1 MLIRNH
7 FLPFSGFTAINLFGL
22 IFVRWGKRFS
32 SEDLNHERIHSRQM
46 RELLWIPFYLIYI
59 IEWLFR
65 LMQTRP
71 LRHLFKK
78 ESRLRAYYQISF
90 EREAYEH
97 QKEPDYLNS
106 RTPFAWRHYL

>member
-1 MLIRNH
+1 
-7 FLPFSGFTAINLFGL
+7 
-22 IFVRWGKRFS
+22 
-32 SEDLNHERIHSRQM
+32 
-46 RELLWIPFYLIYI
+46 
-59 IEWLFR
+59 
-65 LMQTRP
+65 MQTRP